1 MCEDINFL
9 FFIIGLILLIGTIY
23 KYKYKYKKF
32 NNKILNELMT
42 DLPLIT
48 RYYL

>member
-9 FFIIGLILLIGTIY
+9 FFIIGLILLIFSI
-23 KYKYKYKKF
+23 YKYKYKKF

-42 DLPLIT
+42 DLPHIT

>member
-9 FFIIGLILLIGTIY
+9 AFIVGLMLFIFIIY

-32 NNKILNELMT
+32 NNKLLNEIMT

>member
-9 FFIIGLILLIGTIY
+9 FFIIGLMLLIGTI
-23 KYKYKYKKF
+23 YKYKYKKF